1 MWTTRAFIDNGRL
14 VFRDKDALGTF
25 CLSGRFFGSGL
36 VGFSV
41 IGSLVFMDLG
51 GFSDLEYGTDFQT
64 IGCWFSKGYRTYLIG
79 VRAFLRIGPFGFS
92 GYWISPVFQ

>member
-1 MWTTRAFIDNGRL
+1 
-14 VFRDKDALGTF
+14 
-25 CLSGRFFGSGL
+25 
-36 VGFSV
+36 
-41 IGSLVFMDLG
+41 MDLG